1 LARFLVLPLP
11 LISSTDVLGG
21 AVARLIVPD
30 NAVHSCRLVVYPSLE
45 SSSFPSLYQYSFL
58 ILAESSSSLAFNVGL
73 LASDSLLGGLSLG
86 GSPNPPLCELLSHWP
101 TPLEGKTKGLGR
113 GAEIVLFSVKERLS
127 KDIMHIPG
135 MVRTL
140 YQAIK

>member
-1 LARFLVLPLP
+1 
-11 LISSTDVLGG
+11 VLGG

-30 NAVHSCRLVVYPSLE
+30 NTVHSCRLVVYTSLG

-58 ILAESSSSLAFNVGL
+58 VLAESSFSLAFNVGL
-73 LASDSLLGGLSLG
+73 LASDSLHGGETLG
-86 GSPNPPLCELLSHWP
+86 GSQNPLLCELLSHWP

-140 YQAIK
+140 Y